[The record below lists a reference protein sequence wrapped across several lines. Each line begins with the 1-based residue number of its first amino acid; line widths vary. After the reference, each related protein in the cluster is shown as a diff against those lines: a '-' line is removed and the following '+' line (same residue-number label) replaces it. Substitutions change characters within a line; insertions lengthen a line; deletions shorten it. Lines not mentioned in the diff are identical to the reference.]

1 VTLRPWSTAL
11 TCALASVAAFLA
23 AATLAPGSGT
33 PDAAAKAG
41 ARQHAESRLP
51 LSPRRPRLTRR
62 QRILLNAA
70 RRARSPVGA
79 HAKAVAEGQFDP
91 APAPCS
97 PSLTGLSGPEM
108 SEGTAASMLPL
119 AAGRDLSAVMIFVD
133 FSDVGATESTAQLHN
148 RLVPNAR
155 AWYAEVSHGRA
166 TLDVTPV
173 HRWFRMARGSR
184 DYGIQNGLTF
194 GEHKEYIADAI
205 AAADADV
212 DFSRYRIVYVV
223 AARGSALE
231 RSPAFHAMPGD
242 GISADGVEIRHSA
255 TFGEDVREVSPQ
267 RYGANVVVHETGHL
281 LGLPDLY
288 DGAATDY
295 SRVFRFAGEWD
306 TMGSTNTGA
315 HFLAWHKWKLGWIDQ
330 TQLTCLRGP
339 GQVTA
344 TISPAA
350 AAGGLKAVV
359 VPTGPSTA
367 FVIEARRRVGQDAR
381 LCEEGVLIYS
391 VDALVHSGDGPI
403 RVQAAQGDRNPD
415 LVNSCGALYNA
426 PYDKAAGEV
435 AHFRNRAA
443 GLTVDV
449 LGSSSAGFRVRIKRA

>member
-11 TCALASVAAFLA
+11 TCALASTAAFLA

-33 PDAAAKAG
+33 PVSAAEAKVHE
-41 ARQHAESRLP
+41 HAESPLP

-62 QRILLNAA
+62 QRILLNAV
-70 RRARSPVGA
+70 RRSRTPVGG
-79 HAKAVAEGQFDP
+79 HAKAVADGQFDP
-91 APAPCS
+91 VPAPCS
-97 PSLTGLSGPEM
+97 PSLAGLSGPEM
-108 SEGTAASMLPL
+108 SEGTAASVLPL
-119 AAGRDLSAVMIFVD
+119 AAGTNLSAVMIFVD
-133 FSDVGATESTAQLHN
+133 FSDVRATESTAQLHG

-155 AWYAEVSHGRA
+155 AWYTEASYGRV
-166 TLDVTPV
+166 TLDVTPI

-194 GEHKEYIADAI
+194 GEHKDYVADAI

-223 AARGSALE
+223 AARGSALQ
-231 RSPAFHAMPGD
+231 RSPAFHAMPSD
-242 GISADGVEIRHSA
+242 GISADGVEVRHAA

-267 RYGANVVVHETGHL
+267 RYGSNVLVHETGHL

-288 DGAATDY
+288 DGTATDY

-306 TMGSTNTGA
+306 TMGSTSTGA

-339 GQVTA
+339 GEVTA
-344 TISPAA
+344 TISPVA

-367 FVIEARRRVGQDAR
+367 FVIEARRRTGQDAR
-381 LCEEGVLIYS
+381 LCEEGVLIYT
-391 VDALVHSGDGPI
+391 VDALAHSGEGPV
-403 RVQAAQGDRNPD
+403 RVQPAQGARSPD
-415 LVNSCGALYNA
+415 LANSCGALYNA
-426 PYDKAAGEV
+426 PFDRAAGED
-435 AHFRNRAA
+435 AQFQNRAA

-449 LGSSSAGFRVRIKRA
+449 LGSSRAGYRVRVTRG